1 MLTGFM
7 GATIH
12 LARQTNNLGKLV
24 QPGTSAVEQ
33 YTPRGNQGPW
43 TDVYACAAT
52 ICQAVTGQEV
62 PAATKRL
69 DDKDPLEALL
79 QDADA
84 FSSPAVRDTLAHAL
98 TVDPS
103 KRLQSIEALRK
114 ALINASEKYDGTTTA
129 YTITPAAKPEAK
141 AEDDDVVVEEFS
153 SGDRPSRPPRPAKK
167 VEEKEP
173 SSSKTGLLIGL
184 PLVLV
189 LALGGGYFVLSGGG
203 GTSSDGAGGGS
214 TATAA
219 ATQTYQDYRTQADSL
234 YYTANY
240 DEARTFY
247 NRALSERPDDAYAT
261 QRLNEITRRL
271 NESTE
276 ARFEDRMQ
284 RGDELLARGD
294 SLLEAGNPQD
304 AARTLGRASAAFE
317 LAAELKPDDTTVDDK
332 LAAVEE
338 RFSQIASA
346 ATSGEGGD
354 GSAGA
359 TDSESLYALFRE
371 QGDELIEEGR
381 YRSAAR
387 KFEEALE
394 FKPGDDYAEEQLRRA
409 RNLRARQERLRT
421 FGRNLQQAL
430 ALLDEGKPEEAQPFL
445 ESARELYPN
454 SGRLKEALARSE
466 QMIAEREERQA
477 TYQRNRTAGDEA
489 FAAERYADAA
499 RAYRDA
505 LDARPDDDYV
515 AGRLEEA
522 RQRADEM
529 QLANAAIERREQR
542 RARMKEDEG
551 TDVYTVV
558 DEQPEVVGGLAGLHK
573 RVRYP
578 SRARSEGVQG
588 RVFVEATVN
597 ADGTVRAAKV
607 TRGIGGG
614 CDEEALRVIRESTF
628 EPAKVDGRP
637 VAARK
642 TLWIRFRLRG
652 D

>member
-1 MLTGFM
+1 
-7 GATIH
+7 
-12 LARQTNNLGKLV
+12 
-24 QPGTSAVEQ
+24 
-33 YTPRGNQGPW
+33 
-43 TDVYACAAT
+43 
-52 ICQAVTGQEV
+52 
-62 PAATKRL
+62 
-69 DDKDPLEALL
+69 
-79 QDADA
+79 
-84 FSSPAVRDTLAHAL
+84 
-98 TVDPS
+98 
-103 KRLQSIEALRK
+103 
-114 ALINASEKYDGTTTA
+114 
-129 YTITPAAKPEAK
+129 
-141 AEDDDVVVEEFS
+141 
-153 SGDRPSRPPRPAKK
+153 
-167 VEEKEP
+167 
-173 SSSKTGLLIGL
+173 
-184 PLVLV
+184 
-189 LALGGGYFVLSGGG
+189 
-203 GTSSDGAGGGS
+203 
-214 TATAA
+214 
-219 ATQTYQDYRTQADSL
+219 
-234 YYTANY
+234 
-240 DEARTFY
+240 
-247 NRALSERPDDAYAT
+247 
-261 QRLNEITRRL
+261 
-271 NESTE
+271 
-276 ARFEDRMQ
+276 MQ

-317 LAAELKPDDTTVDDK
+317 LAAEMKPDDTTVDDK

-421 FGRNLQQAL
+421 FSRNLQQAL

-505 LDARPDDDYV
+505 LDARPGDDYV

-529 QLANAAIERREQR
+529 QLANAAIERRQQQ

-642 TLWIRFRLRG
+642 TLWIRFRIRG
-652 D
+652 E